1 MSYYKCGIFKDAFT
15 RFSVTMFSSMVDA
28 LDDAQK
34 EVTKKFGFGSLLHF
48 QTCYVPK
55 TCYVPNKFVKWL
67 AQNVNW
73 KSADIILKGKVISLI
88 TESVH
93 LILGLPIG
101 GSPFP
106 LDNNAG
112 KSRILSKFD
121 KLSVPHA
128 SKLSK
133 TFKVKF

>member
-1 MSYYKCGIFKDAFT
+1 
-15 RFSVTMFSSMVDA
+15 VDA

-34 EVTKKFGFGSLLHF
+34 EVIKKFGFGSLLHF
-48 QTCYVPK
+48 Q

-133 TFKVKF
+133 TYSK